1 MALKASGLN
10 GVRLSLIG
18 VAATVSAG
26 GVFTRMGA
34 MGSICGVAAI
44 GAVVEAAALRLLS
57 GTFTALGVLV
67 MSGVVLVA
75 SAVGCGAKIKGVAGT
90 VVGASGA
97 FELAAKALNKFE
109 SVSGTL
115 FELAV

>member
-1 MALKASGLN
+1 M
-10 GVRLSLIG
+10 
-18 VAATVSAG
+18 
-26 GVFTRMGA
+26 
-34 MGSICGVAAI
+34 
-44 GAVVEAAALRLLS
+44 RLLS

-75 SAVGCGAKIKGVAGT
+75 TAVGCGAKIKGAAGT

-97 FELAAKALNKFE
+97 FKLAAKALNKFE

>member
-10 GVRLSLIG
+10 GARLSLIG
-18 VAATVSAG
+18 VVATVTAG

-34 MGSICGVAAI
+34 M

-67 MSGVVLVA
+67 MSGVVLMLVA
-75 SAVGCGAKIKGVAGT
+75 TAVGCGAKIKGAAGA

-97 FELAAKALNKFE
+97 LELAANALNKFE
-109 SVSGTL
+109 FVSGVL
-115 FELAV
+115 FELVV